1 MKDMTEPAPT
11 LRETNP
17 TEHGASGRDARLA
30 GALAT
35 AVVLAALWAV
45 SGWVTAVGFLPTQVA
60 TKIIRSVPGDLATF
74 FIESVG
80 HLARPL
86 LVAGVLAGAV
96 LLGAETLA
104 RTARDGRL
112 RPFLAGVVL
121 AVIGWL
127 ALLPT
132 SSGGLA
138 TQGALLSTLALVVA
152 ALLYARIAEAVAAG
166 RSAAPHT
173 HDPGRRRTLR
183 MGAGSALALA
193 LTGGVAGYFARK
205 LGGPNRAI
213 ALVEP
218 LVPAPLPERSGF
230 PQIPG
235 LTPEITTA
243 GKHYVVDINLVQ
255 PSVEAE
261 GWNLKLTGEVESPLS
276 LSFSELGQGFE
287 VVEEYS
293 VLTCISNEVGGDLV
307 GSSLWGGVRLR
318 DLLDAAGPLPGA
330 LDVVFRAADGYSDS
344 ITLETARS
352 PSVLLAFAQN
362 RRPLTQE
369 HGFPCRVRV
378 PSTYG
383 MKNVK
388 WVESIEVVARDYK
401 GYWME
406 RGWSDLALVRT
417 QSRIDVA
424 GDSDAAVA
432 GDATWIAGVAWA
444 GDRGVDKVE
453 VSTDGGRTWHDA
465 QLKEPISP
473 LTWRQ
478 WAYRWT
484 PEEPGT
490 TSVVCRATDGL
501 GEVQTKRLAA
511 PHPAGATGYHLR
523 EVTVA

>member
-1 MKDMTEPAPT
+1 MKDMTEPSSRPSEIT
-11 LRETNP
+11 PGER
-17 TEHGASGRDARLA
+17 GASRGDARLA

-45 SGWVTAVGFLPTQVA
+45 SGWVTAVEFLPTQVA

-86 LVAGVLAGAV
+86 LVAGVLAGAL

-104 RTARDGRL
+104 RTARGGRL
-112 RPFLAGVVL
+112 RPFLAGAAL

-138 TQGALLSTLALVVA
+138 TPSALLSTLALIVA

-166 RSAAPHT
+166 RSTSHT
-173 HDPGRRRTLR
+173 HDPGRRRTLGL
-183 MGAGSALALA
+183 GAGTALALVLA
-193 LTGGVAGYFARK
+193 GGVAGYFARK

-218 LVPAPLPERSGF
+218 VEPALLPERPGF

-235 LTPEITTA
+235 LTPEITPV

-261 GWNLKLTGEVESPLS
+261 GWNLELTGEVESPLA

-307 GSSLWGGVRLR
+307 GSSLWGGVRLK
-318 DLLDAAGPLPGA
+318 DLLDAAGPHPGA

-388 WVESIEVVARDYK
+388 WIESIEVVARDYK

-424 GDSDAAVA
+424 GDSGAAVA

-453 VSTDGGRTWHDA
+453 VSTDVGRTWHDA

-501 GEVQTKRLAA
+501 GEVQTKDLAA

>member
-1 MKDMTEPAPT
+1 MAD
-11 LRETNP
+11 RSG
-17 TEHGASGRDARLA
+17 HGVSGMEARIA

-35 AVVLAALWAV
+35 AVVLAALWGI
-45 SGWVTAVGFLPTQVA
+45 SGWVTALDFLPTQVA
-60 TKIIRSVPGDLATF
+60 TKIIRSMPGDLVTF
-74 FIESVG
+74 FIESLG

-96 LLGAETLA
+96 LLGAEILA

-112 RPFLAGVVL
+112 RPFPAGAAL

-132 SSGGLA
+132 SSGGFA
-138 TQGALLSTLALVVA
+138 TRGALLATLALVA
-152 ALLYARIAEAVAAG
+152 AVPLYARIAEAVAAG
-166 RSAAPHT
+166 PGAPHT
-173 HDPGRRRTLR
+173 HAPGRRRTLR
-183 MGAGSALALA
+183 LGAGTALALA
-193 LTGGVAGYFARK
+193 LAGGVAGYFGRK
-205 LGGPNRAI
+205 LGGPNRDI
-213 ALVEP
+213 ALAEP
-218 LVPAPLPERSGF
+218 RVRAPLPERAGF
-230 PQIPG
+230 PKIPG
-235 LTPEITTA
+235 LTPEITTPA
-243 GKHYVVDINLVQ
+243 GHYVVDINLVQ
-255 PSVEAE
+255 PSVEVE
-261 GWNLKLTGEVESPLS
+261 GWSLRLTGEVESPLN

-344 ITLETARS
+344 ITIETARS

-388 WVESIEVVARDYK
+388 WIDSIEVVARDYK

-424 GDSDAAVA
+424 GDSGAAVA
-432 GDATWIAGVAWA
+432 GEATWIAGVAWA
-444 GDRGVDKVE
+444 GDRGVERVE
-453 VSTDGGRTWHDA
+453 VSTDDGATWSEA
-465 QLKEPISP
+465 LLKQPIGP

-484 PEEPGT
+484 PEEPGA

-501 GEVQTKRLAA
+501 GEVQTNGIAA
-511 PHPAGATGYHLR
+511 PHPAGATGYHQR